1 MSPQYI
7 RRRAAASVVAGLAV
21 LGTAACGGG
30 GSPAPTTSASPSSAS
45 PSSASATSASSS
57 PSASATVSL
66 AGEFPVVPGY
76 AYAAAPDELAPAITA
91 IQAAGITDAVE
102 ARSVRKNGQ
111 VVAFLLVARY
121 SADYTRT
128 LDALPPDKVL
138 ASVAKNSTSTIGGT
152 YKESSGTA
160 GGVRYVV
167 LQGATVSAT
176 FAYLH
181 GGTLV
186 EVFGQSASGVTA
198 FTQAYLAAL
207 PSA

>member
-30 GSPAPTTSASPSSAS
+30 GSPAPTTSAA
-45 PSSASATSASSS
+45 PSSASATPASAS

-176 FAYLH
+176 FAYLR

-207 PSA
+207 PAA